1 MKSPTTSTYLRV
13 LVSVFY
19 PKYPRTLQWTE
30 RLEQTYIGLL
40 ECENTDLDL
49 SVGEET
55 EVDTEYEKTVFE
67 KTECKETEFE
77 LTEC

>member
-1 MKSPTTSTYLRV
+1 M
-13 LVSVFY
+13 LVSVFC
-19 PKYPRTLQWTE
+19 PKYPRTFQWTE
-30 RLEQTYIGLL
+30 RLGLTYIGLL

-49 SVGEET
+49 SVSEQT

-67 KTECKETEFE
+67 KTECEETEFG